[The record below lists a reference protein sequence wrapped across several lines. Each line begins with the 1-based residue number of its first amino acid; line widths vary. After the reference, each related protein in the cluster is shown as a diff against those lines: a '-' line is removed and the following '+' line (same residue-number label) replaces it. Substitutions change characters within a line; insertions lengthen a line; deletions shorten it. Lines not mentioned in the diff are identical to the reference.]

1 MRKLLAILV
10 FASSWASA
18 APFVYPTGWTV
29 SNPNEVKTGGT
40 FRTFNISDFKTIN
53 PFTSAE
59 TPSIPG
65 LISGTAVNTGGLF
78 RLDPVTLEYVPYLA
92 ESYTVSPDKLT
103 WTFKIRKGV
112 KWSDGQTLTAD
123 DFVTTWKIHA
133 DEEVGSNAYDSFF
146 INGKPVVISKMDED
160 TVRMKLPTVDATALE
175 TSGYAPWP
183 DHVFGPVYKAK
194 GAAGIKAMWTLSEDP
209 KNIVSLGEF
218 KLESYRPGERATFVK
233 NPYFGEWNKDSL
245 GRPLPYLDGL
255 SYTITKD
262 LNSAFA
268 QYLAGQLDTFGPR
281 NADDLAQV
289 RRAIDAGNL
298 KAVLNPNV
306 SSISSTIWVT
316 FNWNRKSDPEKQ
328 RLFRSSDF
336 RRAMSHLVNR
346 QGIID
351 LVYGG
356 LGTANYSAVP
366 PVLKDWVAP
375 NLKKYD
381 FNPEAATKLLAGLG
395 YTKKNA
401 DGVLVNKQGRALE
414 FNLATNAGNDQNE
427 KMAQILV
434 AEAAKVGVKINF
446 RPIDF
451 NTLVGQLLS
460 TGDDR
465 PFDAILLL
473 LGAGGIVF
481 PLGNNVVVCGGNIHA
496 YNTSGKCLAPWETQ
510 VTALFYRGQQELD
523 TAKRK
528 QIAYQIQEI
537 EALHVPWIYLPIPNR
552 HTSWNA
558 RVRGE
563 FNKATASGYV
573 GSRMIELSWI
583 AQ

>member
-1 MRKLLAILV
+1 MRRLIPLVLLA
-10 FASSWASA
+10 SGWASA
-18 APFVYPTGWTV
+18 APFVYPANWTT
-29 SNPNEVKTGGT
+29 SKPEEVRTGGT
-40 FRTFNISDFKTIN
+40 YRFFTISDFKTIN

-65 LISGTAVNTGGLF
+65 IIGGTAINTGGFF

-92 ESYTVSPDKLT
+92 ETFSVSKDKLV
-103 WTFKIRKGV
+103 WTFNIRKGV
-112 KWSDGQTLTAD
+112 KWSDGKPLVAD
-123 DFVTTWKIHA
+123 DFVTTWKIHT
-133 DEEVGSNAYDSFF
+133 DEDVGSNAYDSFF
-146 INGKPVVISKMDED
+146 INDKPVMISKIDDD
-160 TVRMKLPTVDATALE
+160 TVRVTFPTVDATALE
-175 TSGYAPWP
+175 TASYGPWP
-183 DHVFGPVYKAK
+183 HHVFGPVYASK
-194 GAAGIKAMWTLSEDP
+194 GAAGIKAMWTLSEKP
-209 KNIVSLGEF
+209 ENIVSLGEF
-218 KLESYRPGERATFVK
+218 KLESYRPGERAIFAR
-233 NPYFGEWNKDSL
+233 NPYFGEWNKDSA
-245 GRPLPYLDGL
+245 GKPLPYLDAL
-255 SYTITKD
+255 SYAITKD

-268 QYLAGQLDTFGPR
+268 QFLAGQLDAFNPR

-289 RRAIDAGNL
+289 KRAIDAGNL
-298 KAVLNPNV
+298 KATLNPNV
-306 SSISSTIWVT
+306 SSVSSTIWVT

-351 LVYGG
+351 IVYGG
-356 LGTANYSAVP
+356 LGTANYSAIP
-366 PVLKDWVAP
+366 PVFKDWVSP
-375 NLKKYD
+375 NLRKFD
-381 FNPEAATKLLAGLG
+381 FNPEAATKLLANLG
-395 YTKKNA
+395 YNKKNTE
-401 DGVLVNKQGRALE
+401 GFLVNKSGRVLE

-434 AEAAKVGVKINF
+434 SEARKVGVKINF

-451 NTLVGQLLS
+451 NSLVAQLLS

-473 LGAGGIVF
+473 LGAGGIIY
-481 PLGNNVVVCGGNIHA
+481 PLGSNVTVCGGNLHA
-496 YNTSGKCLAPWETQ
+496 YNTSGKCLEAWETQ
-510 VTALFYRGQQELD
+510 LTALFYRGQQELD

-537 EALHVPWIYLPIPNR
+537 EAQHVPWIYLPIPNR

-563 FNKATASGYV
+563 YPKATASGYV
-573 GSRMIELSWI
+573 GSRMFELTWI

>member
-1 MRKLLAILV
+1 MRRLIPLVLLA
-10 FASSWASA
+10 SGWASA
-18 APFVYPTGWTV
+18 APFVYPANWTT
-29 SNPNEVKTGGT
+29 SKPEEVRTGGT
-40 FRTFNISDFKTIN
+40 YRFFTISDFKTIN

-65 LISGTAVNTGGLF
+65 IIGGTAINTGGFF

-92 ESYTVSPDKLT
+92 ETFSVSKDKLV
-103 WTFKIRKGV
+103 WTFNIRKGV
-112 KWSDGQTLTAD
+112 KWSDGKPLVAD
-123 DFVTTWKIHA
+123 DFVTTWKIHT
-133 DEEVGSNAYDSFF
+133 DEDVGSNAYDSFF
-146 INGKPVVISKMDED
+146 INDKPVVISKIDDD
-160 TVRMKLPTVDATALE
+160 TVRVTFPTVDATALE
-175 TSGYAPWP
+175 TASYGPWP
-183 DHVFGPVYKAK
+183 HHVFGPVYASK
-194 GAAGIKAMWTLSEDP
+194 GAAGIKAMWTLSEKP
-209 KNIVSLGEF
+209 ENIVSLGEF
-218 KLESYRPGERATFVK
+218 KLESYRPGERAIFAR
-233 NPYFGEWNKDSL
+233 NPYFGEWNKDSA
-245 GRPLPYLDGL
+245 GKPLPYLDAL
-255 SYTITKD
+255 SYAITKD

-268 QYLAGQLDTFGPR
+268 QFLAGQLDAFNPR

-289 RRAIDAGNL
+289 KRAIDAGNL
-298 KAVLNPNV
+298 KATLNPNV
-306 SSISSTIWVT
+306 SSVSSTIWVT

-351 LVYGG
+351 IVYGG
-356 LGTANYSAVP
+356 LGTANYSAIP
-366 PVLKDWVAP
+366 PVFKDWVSP
-375 NLKKYD
+375 NLRKFD
-381 FNPEAATKLLAGLG
+381 FNPEAATKLLANLG
-395 YTKKNA
+395 YNKKNTE
-401 DGVLVNKQGRALE
+401 GFLVNKSGRVLE

-434 AEAAKVGVKINF
+434 SEARKVGVKINF

-451 NTLVGQLLS
+451 NSLVAQLLS

-473 LGAGGIVF
+473 LGAGGIIY
-481 PLGNNVVVCGGNIHA
+481 PLGSNVTVCGGNLHA
-496 YNTSGKCLAPWETQ
+496 YNTSGKCLEAWETQ
-510 VTALFYRGQQELD
+510 LTALFYRGQQELD
-523 TAKRK
+523 TTKRK

-537 EALHVPWIYLPIPNR
+537 EAQHVPWIYLPIPNR

-563 FNKATASGYV
+563 YPKATASGYV
-573 GSRMIELSWI
+573 GSRMIELTWI